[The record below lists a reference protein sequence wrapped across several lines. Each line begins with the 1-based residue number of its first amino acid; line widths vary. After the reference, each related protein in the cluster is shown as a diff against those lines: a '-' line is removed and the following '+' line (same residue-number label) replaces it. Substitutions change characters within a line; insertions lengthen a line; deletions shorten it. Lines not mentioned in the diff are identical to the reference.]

1 MSEGRFAVNGRK
13 FSIKIG
19 VLLDRTFPEE
29 WKSAMPIAP
38 NATVRIA
45 VDIGGTFTDVQIL
58 NEQTGAVFA
67 HKTPT
72 TPADPSVGLLTG
84 MTEAADLFG
93 FALSQVTML
102 IHGTTIATNAVLEQ
116 KLPAAALI
124 TTAGFEDVLE
134 IGRHMRHDIYAGKAE
149 DRILLIPRAQRIGV
163 IERMRADGSVETP
176 LCPDSLSEM
185 VTRLTEMPVA
195 AAAICCLHGH
205 TNPAHEQQIAAHIR
219 AALPDLHLSLSSEI
233 SPEFREYERS
243 STTALNALLMPVVG
257 DYLARLESRLK
268 AAGFD
273 RPVYLVQSNG
283 GIARPAVAAREPARL
298 LLSGP
303 SGGALAA
310 ETIAEQLDLANL
322 VAVDMGGTSYDV
334 SLVQNQRTRMI
345 SQGEVGGCPVRL
357 PMVEMRTIGAGG
369 GSLAEMDHVG
379 ALKVGPESAGAH
391 PGPAAYGHGGSRPTV
406 TDANVVLGRIAPKRF
421 LGGSMTLD
429 HAAAET
435 AIAAHVGTPANL
447 STEAAANGVLTIT
460 VAHMASA
467 IRLSLF
473 EKGLDP
479 ADFALVAFGGAGG
492 LHACETAA
500 DLGISNVVFPRDAGT
515 LSAWGMLYADLR
527 HDLIRACPMPADG
540 AAMAPLERLL
550 ATMTEEATRRL
561 DADGIPEDARS
572 LEAALDLR
580 YRGQAYEIT
589 TVLKSP
595 ADLTASVTQFHHD
608 HAQQFAH
615 SNPDVTPEIVNLR
628 LTASGRLAK
637 PQPTTHATAEATGD
651 PEKLRI
657 YLQAWQDVSVF
668 ARSELSSNPVTG
680 PVIVEDPHATLFI
693 PPDWQISAAVNGSL
707 IATYQHTSETRHD

>member
-1 MSEGRFAVNGRK
+1 MS
-13 FSIKIG
+13 
-19 VLLDRTFPEE
+19 
-29 WKSAMPIAP
+29 IAA
-38 NATVRIA
+38 NAPVRIA

-58 NEQTGAVFA
+58 DEQSGAVFA

-72 TPADPSVGLLTG
+72 TPADPSIGLLTG
-84 MTEAADLFG
+84 MTEAATLFG
-93 FALSQVTML
+93 FTFAQVTML

-124 TTAGFEDVLE
+124 TTAGFEDILE
-134 IGRHMRHDIYAGKAE
+134 IGRHMRQDIYAGKAE
-149 DRILLIPRAQRIGV
+149 ERILLIPRAQRLGV
-163 IERMRADGSVETP
+163 VERMRADGSVETP
-176 LCPDSLSEM
+176 VSAESLAAM
-185 VTRLTEMPVA
+185 IDRLTSLDVA
-195 AAAICCLHGH
+195 AAAICCLHSH
-205 TNPAHEQQIAAHIR
+205 TNPAHEHQIADHIR
-219 AALPDLHLSLSSEI
+219 AALPALHLSLSSDI

-257 DYLARLESRLK
+257 DYLARLEARLT
-268 AAGFD
+268 AAGFE

-283 GIARPAVAAREPARL
+283 GVARPAVAAREPARL

-310 ETIAEQLDLANL
+310 ETIAGQLDLGNL

-379 ALKVGPESAGAH
+379 ALKVGPESAGAR
-391 PGPAAYGHGGSRPTV
+391 PGPAAYGHGGNRPTV
-406 TDANVVLGRIAPKRF
+406 TDANVVLGRIAPERF
-421 LGGSMTLD
+421 LGGTMNLD
-429 HAAAET
+429 QAAAKT
-435 AIAAHVGTPANL
+435 ALSQHVAVPASL
-447 STEAAANGVLTIT
+447 TTEAAANGVLTIT

-500 DLGISNVVFPRDAGT
+500 DLGISKVVFPRDAGT

-527 HDLIRACPMPADG
+527 HDLIRACPMPADT
-540 AAMAPLERLL
+540 AATAELTRLL
-550 ATMTEEATRRL
+550 TAMTAEATSRL
-561 DADGIPEDARS
+561 DADEIPASDRY
-572 LEAALDLR
+572 LEAAIDLR

-589 TVLKSP
+589 TALKSP
-595 ADLTASVTQFHHD
+595 ADLAASVAQFHHD
-608 HAQQFAH
+608 HDQQYAH
-615 SNPDVTPEIVNLR
+615 SNAAATPEIVNLR
-628 LTASGRLAK
+628 LTASGRLTK
-637 PQPTTHATAEATGD
+637 P
-651 PEKLRI
+651 
-657 YLQAWQDVSVF
+657 LQADAAAAEITVDPAKQQVFLDRWQDVNVF
-668 ARSELSSNPVTG
+668 ARHHLPAATVAG
-680 PVIVEDPHATLFI
+680 PAIIEDPHATLFI
-693 PPDWQISAAVNGSL
+693 PPDWQLITTPNGAL
-707 IATYQHTSETRHD
+707 IASHLSTTEVRHD